1 VILLIGVFAG
11 LVAAP
16 TWGGSIQIALQV
28 FFWGVIMRTIY
39 TWHVTWGINSVA
51 HMWGYRNY
59 ETREDSRNNWLF
71 ALLTN
76 GEGWHNNHHA
86 DPRSA
91 RHGHRWWELDVTFLS
106 LSLLERIGVIRNL
119 VRPNQSALE
128 RKAVA

>member
-1 VILLIGVFAG
+1 
-11 LVAAP
+11 
-16 TWGGSIQIALQV
+16 
-28 FFWGVIMRTIY
+28 MRTVF
-39 TWHVTWGINSVA
+39 TWHVTWGINSFA

-91 RHGHRWWELDVTFLS
+91 QHGHHWWEVDVTYITLAI
-106 LSLLERIGVIRNL
+106 LEKLGVISDL
-119 VRPNQSALE
+119 VRPNTAALD
-128 RKAVA
+128 RKSLAA